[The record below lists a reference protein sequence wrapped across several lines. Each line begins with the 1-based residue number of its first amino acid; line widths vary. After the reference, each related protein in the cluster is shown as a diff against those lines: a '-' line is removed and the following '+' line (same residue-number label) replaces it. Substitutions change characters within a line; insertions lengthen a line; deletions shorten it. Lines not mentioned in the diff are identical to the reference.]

1 MRLGE
6 FGEEVVVVVV
16 DGVEMFWLVASG
28 WRVVERL
35 RGRVVVVVVVF
46 VSS

>member
-6 FGEEVVVVVV
+6 FGEVVVVVVV

-28 WRVVERL
+28 WWVVERL
-35 RGRVVVVVVVF
+35 RGRVVVVVEF